1 MTKPTQT
8 FSFTTRH
15 GRHALVINGV
25 DQPQVTDLTLSAP
38 ASNSVAELIVTQA
51 VLDGTAEGEAAIR
64 QIKELVGSHG
74 APLASRRPVSADWLP
89 RIEQLLE
96 NALPELRRL
105 LSAGN
110 EVVCVYDKDLGDGR
124 SVTAIYGIH
133 PTQNRQ
139 GVAQPEAE

>member
-1 MTKPTQT
+1 MNEPTQA
-8 FSFTTRH
+8 FSFTTRR

-25 DQPQVTDLTLSAP
+25 DQPQVTGLTLSAP
-38 ASNSVAELIVTQA
+38 VLSVAELIVTQ
-51 VLDGTAEGEAAIR
+51 VVFDGTAEGEATIR
-64 QIKELVGSHG
+64 QIRELVGSRG
-74 APLASRRPVSADWLP
+74 TPLTAPQPVSADWLP
-89 RIEQLLE
+89 RLEQLLE
-96 NALPELRRL
+96 SALPELRRL
-105 LSAGN
+105 LSTGS

>member
-25 DQPQVTDLTLSAP
+25 DQPQVTGLTLSAP
-38 ASNSVAELIVTQA
+38 VLSVAELIVTQA

-74 APLASRRPVSADWLP
+74 APLTAPQPVSADWLP
-89 RIEQLLE
+89 RLEQLLE
-96 NALPELRRL
+96 SALPELRRL
-105 LSAGN
+105 LSAGS
-110 EVVCVYDKDLGDGR
+110 EVVCVYDKALGDGR

-139 GVAQPEAE
+139 GLAQPEAE